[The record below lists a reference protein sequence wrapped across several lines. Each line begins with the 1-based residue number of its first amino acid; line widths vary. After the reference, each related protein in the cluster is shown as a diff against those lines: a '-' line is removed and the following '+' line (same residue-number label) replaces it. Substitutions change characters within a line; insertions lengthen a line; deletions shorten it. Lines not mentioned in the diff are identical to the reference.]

1 MKFRSLAFA
10 LALTFGVTGLAEA
23 KKKPVAANHKFT
35 KGKVSKPYNA
45 KKANKQAQKQ
55 LAKMR
60 KKRAA

>member
-10 LALTFGVTGLAEA
+10 LALAFGLTGLAEA
-23 KKKPVAANHKFT
+23 KNKPVAANHKYT
-35 KGKVSKPYNA
+35 KGKVSKKYNP

-60 KKRAA
+60 KKHAS